1 MDGMTAHEDGLPAL
15 ARLLAGGGVAVL
27 SGAGLSTESGIPDYR
42 GPDGIRRH
50 RAPMTYQE
58 FLAGEPARRRYW
70 ARSHAGRAVIA
81 GARPNAGHFAVARL
95 RAAGRL
101 SAVITQNVD
110 GLHRAAGTADAVELH
125 GGLDRVICLGCG
137 AVSPR
142 AELDERLAALNPAF
156 RDAGSRINPDGDVEL
171 PDDLVASFT
180 VADCAR
186 CGGILKPDVVFFGES
201 VPKDRVEHC
210 YRLVDEARA
219 LLVLGSSL
227 AVMSGLRF
235 VRHTAKSGKPVAI
248 VTRGTTRADDLATLR
263 LDRPLGE
270 TLTSLATDLGA

>member
-1 MDGMTAHEDGLPAL
+1 MTAHEDGLPAL

-125 GGLDRVICLGCG
+125 GGLDRVICLGCA

-171 PDDLVASFT
+171 PDALVASFT

-210 YRLVDEARA
+210 YRLVDQARA

-248 VTRGTTRADDLATLR
+248 VTRGATRADDLATLR

>member
-125 GGLDRVICLGCG
+125 GGLDRVICLGCA

-248 VTRGTTRADDLATLR
+248 VTRGTTRADALAALR

-270 TLTSLATDLGA
+270 TLTSLATHLGA

>member
-15 ARLLAGGGVAVL
+15 ARLLADGGVAVL

-125 GGLDRVICLGCG
+125 GGLDRVVCLGCA

-235 VRHTAKSGKPVAI
+235 VRRTAKSGKPVAI

-270 TLTSLATDLGA
+270 TLTTLATHLGA

>member
-125 GGLDRVICLGCG
+125 GGLDRVICLGCA

-210 YRLVDEARA
+210 YRLVDQARA